1 MTMTPYPPT
10 KNPEDMEESLCCSV
24 RIWTLKLKS
33 LYTAKT
39 EWLSLRCSHHFPSA
53 NAMCTCHVETQREMQ
68 KNDDNFQSCLE
79 QIEEVLSIY
88 QKTHIVLLVG
98 DFNASLSRQRG
109 NAQDVLLQ
117 AAVASNSLEHQQK
130 GVSTFFHPNK
140 TDSAEI
146 DYIIFNKIG
155 QRFVKSVY
163 VEKSVALNTSDHV
176 PVIMQMELPVGTGKM
191 KTLS

>member
-1 MTMTPYPPT
+1 MDLKVKKLIHGENRMVVIEVQSSPPICICNVYMPCRNS
-10 KNPEDMEESLCCSV
+10 KG
-24 RIWTLKLKS
+24 
-33 LYTAKT
+33 
-39 EWLSLRCSHHFPSA
+39 
-53 NAMCTCHVETQREMQ
+53 NA

-117 AAVASNSLEHQQK
+117 AAVASHSLEHQQK

-140 TDSAEI
+140 TDNAEI
-146 DYIIFNKIG
+146 DYILFNKIG

-176 PVIMQMELPVGTGKM
+176 PVVMQMELPVGTEKNENVII
-191 KTLS
+191 KCKPNWDKCDKQNYQLFIKKI